1 MTAISPLQSI
11 HQKGLF
17 GNHHKKNEIDL
28 INISEVKNYY
38 IIQVVKYKK
47 SSVDLS
53 TITIDD
59 LELPFENFKVSY
71 NHETRIIWSAPN
83 TWLVFSKKL
92 KIISI
97 IENKCDDSNF
107 AVTEISHSRAIIQI
121 AGLQAKEVLKKG
133 CPFNFTEFK
142 KNNSTSSTF
151 HGITF
156 TIDYIDEGSKT
167 FNLIVLRSFGES
179 LYHHI
184 ADSSLEFGYIGV

>member
-17 GNHHKKNEIDL
+17 GNHHKKDETDL

-107 AVTEISHSRAIIQI
+107 AITDISHSRAIIQI
-121 AGLQAKEVLKKG
+121 TGPQAKEVLKKG

-142 KNNSTSSTF
+142 KNNSISSIF

-179 LYHHI
+179 LYRHI
-184 ADSSLEFGYIGV
+184 TDSSLEFGYVGV